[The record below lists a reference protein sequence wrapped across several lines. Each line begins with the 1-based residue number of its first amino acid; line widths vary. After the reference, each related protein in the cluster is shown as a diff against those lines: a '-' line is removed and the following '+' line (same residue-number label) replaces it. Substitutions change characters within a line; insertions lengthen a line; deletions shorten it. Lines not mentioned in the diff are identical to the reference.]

1 MKKMN
6 LFGFIK
12 IFLTLVVILCF
23 ISCGEYG
30 GKKIV
35 KNNYTQSL
43 EVRVFINN
51 SSSNYSKT
59 VNIPVGGTEKF
70 SVPNDG
76 IYTVRHQKSIGS
88 GYSDYY
94 GYYYFNRNV
103 SVSGDEEVTVI
114 IDTIEIKY

>member
-1 MKKMN
+1 MKN
-6 LFGFIK
+6 AIK
-12 IFLTLVVILCF
+12 WSVLIFFSIILLL
-23 ISCGEYG
+23 SCGEYG
-30 GKKIV
+30 GTIIV

-43 EVRVFINN
+43 EIRVFINN

-59 VNIPVGGTEKF
+59 VNIPAGGTETF

-94 GYYYFNRNV
+94 GYYYFNRDV
-103 SVSGDEEVTVI
+103 SVSGGGEVTVI
-114 IDTIEIKY
+114 IDKIEVKY